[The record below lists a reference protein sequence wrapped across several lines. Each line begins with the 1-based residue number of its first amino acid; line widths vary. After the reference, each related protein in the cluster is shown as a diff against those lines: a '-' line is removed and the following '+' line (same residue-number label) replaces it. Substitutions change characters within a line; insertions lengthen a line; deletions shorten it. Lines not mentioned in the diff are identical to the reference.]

1 MDLNVVEW
9 KKNSINACG
18 EVEAAWKE
26 IDRTNKTEDENKNVE
41 KKEKKG
47 NGKCNLTLQ

>member
-1 MDLNVVEW
+1 VW
-9 KKNSINACG
+9 G
-18 EVEAAWKE
+18 AWTE

-41 KKEKKG
+41 KEKREKKG